1 MSGKP
6 WSQGPPLFR
15 FSFLNKVLAVL
26 TWYLVFVPEIAWR
39 KEGPSVN
46 SDRHSVH
53 PCQSSGCRSQR
64 TIFSLGANTA
74 PEMMNMGWGSLVGRK
89 QAPWDPGSHS
99 SFSSP
104 GQQMRQRDRAT
115 MGTRSYKELE
125 PGSQA
130 AGMLGRHTL
139 RLQHCTL
146 AFLGFL
152 THSASR
158 G

>member
-74 PEMMNMGWGSLVGRK
+74 PEMMNMGWGSLVSRK
-89 QAPWDPGSHS
+89 QAPWDPGK
-99 SFSSP
+99 SFIILQP
-104 GQQMRQRDRAT
+104 WPADEAERQGHHGHTQLQGART
-115 MGTRSYKELE
+115 WLT
-125 PGSQA
+125 
-130 AGMLGRHTL
+130 GRGNA
-139 RLQHCTL
+139 RK
-146 AFLGFL
+146 
-152 THSASR
+152 THSTPSALHSGFPRRGASR